1 MSTPLGFD
9 QGLPAT
15 DLTQVS
21 ASTSSPNALIQSSN
35 ARDPQLQTIA
45 TQWESTQPVHANYI
59 ETFPD
64 HAGNFAISSSQISPE
79 SSPESSPSSSPGSFP
94 NSASSG
100 TEVTAQQLSPQ
111 SPPQSIGDLEW
122 RTPGSLPQ
130 R

>member
-1 MSTPLGFD
+1 MSPPLGFD

-21 ASTSSPNALIQSSN
+21 ASTSSPDALIQSSN
-35 ARDPQLQTIA
+35 LRDPQLQTIA
-45 TQWESTQPVHANYI
+45 TQWESSQPVHANYI

-64 HAGNFAISSSQISPE
+64 HAGNFAISSSE
-79 SSPESSPSSSPGSFP
+79 SSA
-94 NSASSG
+94 NVASSG
-100 TEVTAQQLSPQ
+100 TAPQAPQSSPQ

-122 RTPGSLPQ
+122 RKPGSLPQ